1 MMNTTPLGREIHINK
16 VIRSINSHWRYVNSL
31 RQRCIEMQVQGL
43 NLELCEQINLIRLY
57 QTISQECDLAKEMYE
72 HDLEIA
78 ERELIIGGGRA
89 SDLEHV
95 QKIAAIQTEL
105 ITIKKDI
112 KEALDAIQQE
122 IDCIIHARNVEEV
135 EIDSKMDIIRKME
148 DYVESQGIK
157 IPE

>member
-1 MMNTTPLGREIHINK
+1 
-16 VIRSINSHWRYVNSL
+16 
-31 RQRCIEMQVQGL
+31 
-43 NLELCEQINLIRLY
+43 
-57 QTISQECDLAKEMYE
+57 MYE

-135 EIDSKMDIIRKME
+135 EIDSKMEIIRKME

-157 IPE
+157 IPK